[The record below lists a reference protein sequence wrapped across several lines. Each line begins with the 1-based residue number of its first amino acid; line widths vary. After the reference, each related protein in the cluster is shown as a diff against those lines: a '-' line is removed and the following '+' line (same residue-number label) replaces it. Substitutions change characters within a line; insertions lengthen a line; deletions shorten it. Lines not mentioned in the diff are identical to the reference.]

1 MVNWQ
6 NEFQNIHDKR
16 LFLIEKSFT
25 PELISEKEFKNFL
38 SKGYEV
44 VDENSVL

>member
-1 MVNWQ
+1 MANWQ
-6 NEFQNIHDKR
+6 DEFQNIYDKR
-16 LFLIEKSFT
+16 LFLIEKSFDND
-25 PELISEKEFKNFL
+25 LISVSEFKDFL